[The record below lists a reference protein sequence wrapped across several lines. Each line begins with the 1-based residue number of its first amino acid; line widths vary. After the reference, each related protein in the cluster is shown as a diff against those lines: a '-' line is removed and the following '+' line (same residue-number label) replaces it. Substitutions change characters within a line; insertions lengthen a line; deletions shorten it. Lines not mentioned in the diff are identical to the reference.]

1 MNHIVKSPST
11 VNLSS
16 QARTGER
23 SAQAGMVMLATGAL
37 VIGLTLWRMV
47 AGHLGA
53 PTTAMA
59 MLAGVLLLA
68 AGVIAE
74 LDRRTNRTPGGH
86 NKTGGHW
93 RGPEWLI
100 ALAALLL
107 IAALSYWF
115 STHGNFHE
123 TGTSPAIARAR
134 AMERAGAEF
143 PHGFHVTDAHCERQQ
158 LDYACSISVEAN

>member
-1 MNHIVKSPST
+1 MNHIVKSPSIA
-11 VNLSS
+11 NLSS
-16 QARTGER
+16 QANGKR
-23 SAQAGMVMLATGAL
+23 SAQAGMAMLAAGAL

-59 MLAGVLLLA
+59 MLAGMLLLA

-74 LDRRTNRTPGGH
+74 LDRRTNRTSSGHYATSGRWRRPG
-86 NKTGGHW
+86 
-93 RGPEWLI
+93 WLI
-100 ALAALLL
+100 ALAAVLL

-143 PHGFHVTDAHCERQQ
+143 PHGFHVTDSHCERQQ